1 MNEEEEDK
9 FLKENPVVFKKFI
22 VKRKFGEGA
31 FGEVYLGQTIEKKEY
46 VALKVEPKK
55 IAKPILQ
62 NEAFTLFNLAGPG
75 IPAVKSFGK
84 VKNYN
89 VLVEPLLG
97 KSLFDIFAENH
108 KEMPMEDIC
117 LIAQQVLDRIQWV
130 HSKFIVHRDIK
141 PDNFLIGKKD
151 PNVIYLIDF
160 GLSQKYRSGLSG
172 KHIRFG
178 FTGKLTGTVRFASA
192 NALRGGEQSRRDDI
206 ESIGYMLVYFMKK
219 RLPWQGVT
227 GTRKMERYL
236 KIYKMKKNTT
246 PEELCK
252 GLPDEMKDYITYAK
266 KLEFEQEPNYNYLR
280 KLFKSILKRIHKTKD
295 QLVFSWIK
303 LQDIPNLKNP
313 VNPSSRRESP
323 QSRIYKKI
331 KNSLE
336 KERNMSSDSNDSK
349 GSYQQVYSQANAPNI
364 KKVNLNSIPD
374 SELDQEQEKKINK
387 RKLKAKEE
395 LNTMIAN
402 LDTFVDEN
410 AVDFE
415 NEVLIRGSKDIGEN
429 TLSKNTFDMNMSPK
443 SNNLIKKNKN
453 LINNFLENLEL
464 NNNKDNTKENKDLD
478 NIKKNINEEIK
489 EIPRNEDD
497 FIDNN
502 KNNKNVF
509 NDNNININY
518 NINNK
523 KENSKNDDNNINI
536 NLNINKDNKLDHNI
550 NNLLNQPL
558 NNKNQIQNIPNNS
571 DNIETNN
578 NKKNNNINP
587 IFNSINNMIFKENND
602 EIINQ
607 LDNNEKNFDNKINK
621 INEFPDGE
629 KENDD
634 KKISLKIS
642 NLEGKE
648 FTFNESLN
656 FKQLQKNEKQISDII
671 PESQEKILSADNKK
685 NDNNYQKYLGNN
697 KPIKNFNLYEQVNSI
712 MNSQYF
718 PGNNQ
723 SNLNQNNQSNQNN
736 LNNQNKINAKKI
748 MKPSLDKNINVIN
761 NNPNIN
767 KMKLNQNMKIR
778 KVNNP
783 QKQRGI
789 KKLNYGNISK
799 NSKDFNFTDI
809 NLTNFPNDN
818 NNNITNNKNYINN
831 EKILS
836 PNSNKM
842 IKKVV
847 LNKANNN
854 NNNNVN
860 INMQRNK
867 NVVKLIEPINTDNNM
882 KPKYNNL
889 TFEQNLGKIPIDGLN
904 NMPNNKMINPK
915 EIKKKKI
922 QNNNIRAMND
932 NVITNKNNMGNNIT
946 NININIRNNYVQ
958 NNENNNTIKKNN
970 KNNIKGHPNMRKN
983 NTTNQLQNMMNAKRI
998 NLNPN
1003 LKKNSPNNS
1012 NRFQPRIIGNNN
1024 QNITNI
1030 NNINNL
1036 NNNLYQNNQRII
1048 NLPSNIPKNNL
1059 NIMINNPNQIK
1070 NINKQTLNN
1079 NYNMNN
1085 LNNLNQIQFQ
1095 ADPNL
1100 VKIKYA
1106 NSAKN
1111 AYAIQFNN
1119 KLGTNIPPNMSIL
1132 NNNNNMINPNKNYAI
1147 GMPSKIQMN
1156 NYPNINPNMGIKYNN
1171 NTFNINN
1178 NLQNINNNNLNY
1190 PMYQYQPQII

>member
-9 FLKENPVVFKKFI
+9 FLKENPVVFKKFK
-22 VKRKFGEGA
+22 VKRKLGEGA
-31 FGEVYLGQTIEKKEY
+31 FGEVYLGQTVEKNEY

-62 NEAFTLFNLAGPG
+62 NEAFTLYNLAGPG

-252 GLPDEMKDYITYAK
+252 NLPDEMVEYIKYAK

-280 KLFKSILKRIHKTKD
+280 KLFKSILKRIHTTKD

-313 VNPSSRRESP
+313 INPSSRRESP

-336 KERNMSSDSNDSK
+336 KERNMSSDSNDSR
-349 GSYQQVYSQANAPNI
+349 GSYQQVYSQANRPNI
-364 KKVNLNSIPD
+364 KKVNITNIPD
-374 SELDQEQEKKINK
+374 SEIEQEQTKKINK
-387 RKLKAKEE
+387 KKLKAREE

-415 NEVLIRGSKDIGEN
+415 NEVLLRGSKDIGEN
-429 TLSKNTFDMNMSPK
+429 TFSKNTFGSNVNPN

-453 LINNFLENLEL
+453 LINNFLENLEM
-464 NNNKDNTKENKDLD
+464 NNDIRNDKDNFDKTKNKNEEEISNKDIINDINNKNEDIKRDEIKKDDNNIMDINNDINDNTNNKIENNVNNL
-478 NIKKNINEEIK
+478 
-489 EIPRNEDD
+489 
-497 FIDNN
+497 N
-502 KNNKNVF
+502 KNNKQNSLLQNVP
-509 NDNNININY
+509 DNTK
-518 NINNK
+518 NN
-523 KENSKNDDNNINI
+523 NN
-536 NLNINKDNKLDHNI
+536 
-550 NNLLNQPL
+550 
-558 NNKNQIQNIPNNS
+558 
-571 DNIETNN
+571 NN
-578 NKKNNNINP
+578 NKKNNINP
-587 IFNSINNMIFKENND
+587 IFDSINNMIFQENND

-607 LDNNEKNFDNKINK
+607 MYNINDKNINKKEEKNDINK
-621 INEFPDGE
+621 INEEPNEDKE
-629 KENDD
+629 KNNNDN
-634 KKISLKIS
+634 KVSLKIS

-656 FKQLQKNEKQISDII
+656 FKSEFKFNKQMKEMI
-671 PESQEKILSADNKK
+671 PESQENVLSADKIN
-685 NDNNYQKYLGNN
+685 NNNNNNYQKYFGNN
-697 KPIKNFNLYEQVNSI
+697 KQPNNFNLLDNI
-712 MNSQYF
+712 
-718 PGNNQ
+718 NNN
-723 SNLNQNNQSNQNN
+723 NLNN
-736 LNNQNKINAKKI
+736 LNNQNIQVFPENNQLILNNQNNKINAKKI
-748 MKPSLDKNINVIN
+748 TKPILDKNKNLVN
-761 NNPNIN
+761 NNLNNIN

-778 KVNNP
+778 KVNP
-783 QKQRGI
+783 PMKRGI
-789 KKLNYGNISK
+789 SELNNENYQKTFQVN
-799 NSKDFNFTDI
+799 NFTDLNNMNNI
-809 NLTNFPNDN
+809 NFPNDN
-818 NNNITNNKNYINN
+818 DTNDNYKHNDGILDINQKIKKVAINKLNNNINNNINQNKTKN
-831 EKILS
+831 
-836 PNSNKM
+836 
-842 IKKVV
+842 KKVIKLV
-847 LNKANNN
+847 EPMNMNNN
-854 NNNNVN
+854 NA
-860 INMQRNK
+860 K
-867 NVVKLIEPINTDNNM
+867 SE
-882 KPKYNNL
+882 YNDL
-889 TFEQNLGKIPIDGLN
+889 TFERNNNPIPFDGLI
-904 NMPNNKMINPK
+904 NMPNNKNISPK
-915 EIKKKKI
+915 GIKKKKAI
-922 QNNNIRAMND
+922 NNNINMRPMGEKEMNS
-932 NVITNKNNMGNNIT
+932 NQNNNMGNNIT

-958 NNENNNTIKKNN
+958 NNENNNMMKKKNN
-970 KNNIKGHPNMRKN
+970 MNIKVHPNMV
-983 NTTNQLQNMMNAKRI
+983 TNKIVGKLQNNINLNQI

-1003 LKKNSPNNS
+1003 LKKYSPRNQ
-1012 NRFQPRIIGNNN
+1012 NRFQPRIIGN
-1024 QNITNI
+1024 TNPTM
-1030 NNINNL
+1030 
-1036 NNNLYQNNQRII
+1036 NNLYPNTQRII
-1048 NLPSNIPKNNL
+1048 NYPTNLPKNNNL

-1070 NINKQTLNN
+1070 NMNMNMNIKNLNN
-1079 NYNMNN
+1079 NYNMNSIKP
-1085 LNNLNQIQFQ
+1085 IQFQ
-1095 ADPNL
+1095 TNPNEL
-1100 VKIKYA
+1100 NNKYPNSVK
-1106 NSAKN
+1106 NN
-1111 AYAIQFNN
+1111 YAIQYTN
-1119 KLGTNIPPNMSIL
+1119 KLGGNMINMPIR
-1132 NNNNNMINPNKNYAI
+1132 NNNLNNNMINQNINYGI
-1147 GMPSKIQMN
+1147 KMTPKIQMN
-1156 NYPNINPNMGIKYNN
+1156 NYTNINPNLGIKYNN
-1171 NTFNINN
+1171 TLSNVNNIQ
-1178 NLQNINNNNLNY
+1178 NLNANNLNY
-1190 PMYQYQPQII
+1190 PIYQYQPKFL

>member
-22 VKRKFGEGA
+22 VKRKLGEGA

-89 VLVEPLLG
+89 VLIEPLLG

-130 HSKFIVHRDIK
+130 HSKYIVHRDIK

-252 GLPDEMKDYITYAK
+252 NLPDEMTEYIRYAK

-364 KKVNLNSIPD
+364 KKVDINAVPD
-374 SELDQEQEKKINK
+374 SEVDQEQEKKK
-387 RKLKAKEE
+387 KKKKLKMKEE

-415 NEVLIRGSKDIGEN
+415 NEVLIRGSKDTGDKI
-429 TLSKNTFDMNMSPK
+429 LSKNTFDTNISPNSK
-443 SNNLIKKNKN
+443 NLIKNNKN
-453 LINNFLENLEL
+453 LINNFLGNLEL
-464 NNNKDNTKENKDLD
+464 NNDNNNKSNLEK
-478 NIKKNINEEIK
+478 IKKNINDEIK
-489 EIPRNEDD
+489 EIPRDEDKIDNKNMSNDIKNKNENIKNED
-497 FIDNN
+497 NN
-502 KNNKNVF
+502 IFDKNNKTDNKIE
-509 NDNNININY
+509 NKIENNIN
-518 NINNK
+518 
-523 KENSKNDDNNINI
+523 D
-536 NLNINKDNKLDHNI
+536 
-550 NNLLNQPL
+550 LLNQQKNKDPL
-558 NNKNQIQNIPNNS
+558 QNIPKNN
-571 DNIETNN
+571 ENN
-578 NKKNNNINP
+578 NKKKNNINP
-587 IFNSINNMIFKENND
+587 IFDSINNMIFNDNND

-607 LDNNEKNFDNKINK
+607 LDNNDKNNKKEEKNDNNNNK
-621 INEFPDGE
+621 INEEPNKE
-629 KENDD
+629 KEKNDE

-642 NLEGKE
+642 NLEGRE

-656 FKQLQKNEKQISDII
+656 FRQIYKNDKQKNEII
-671 PESQEKILSADNKK
+671 PEIQEKMLSADNKK
-685 NDNNYQKYLGNN
+685 NDINNQKYSGN
-697 KPIKNFNLYEQVNSI
+697 KQPKKFNLYEEVNNI
-712 MNSQYF
+712 MNNQYF
-718 PGNNQ
+718 QGINN
-723 SNLNQNNQSNQNN
+723 SNVNPNEQNNV
-736 LNNQNKINAKKI
+736 NKINAKKI
-748 MKPSLDKNINVIN
+748 MKPNLDKNRNIIN
-761 NNPNIN
+761 NNLNIN

-778 KVNNP
+778 KVNP

-789 KKLNYGNISK
+789 PKLNNGIISK
-799 NSKDFNFTDI
+799 TLRDYNMTDL
-809 NLTNFPNDN
+809 NNMNFPSDN
-818 NNNITNNKNYINN
+818 NTNERDYMSNEVNLDKNKK
-831 EKILS
+831 KIV
-836 PNSNKM
+836 
-842 IKKVV
+842 KKVV
-847 LNKANNN
+847 LNKLNNN
-854 NNNNVN
+854 NANR
-860 INMQRNK
+860 NMQRNK
-867 NVVKLIEPINTDNNM
+867 NVTKLIRPINSDNNE
-882 KPKYNNL
+882 KPINNNL
-889 TFEQNLGKIPIDGLN
+889 TFEKNINQIPIDGLY
-904 NMPNNKMINPK
+904 NMPNNKIINNK

-922 QNNNIRAMND
+922 QTNNNIIRTMD
-932 NVITNKNNMGNNIT
+932 ENVMTSNKNNMGNNIT

-958 NNENNNTIKKNN
+958 KNENNNIKKNN
-970 KNNIKGHPNMRKN
+970 MNVKGHPNMTIN
-983 NTTNQLQNMMNAKRI
+983 NPTNKLHNLVNTNKIFLNQNLKQYSPTNQ
-998 NLNPN
+998 
-1003 LKKNSPNNS
+1003 
-1012 NRFQPRIIGNNN
+1012 NRFQPRIIGN
-1024 QNITNI
+1024 Q
-1030 NNINNL
+1030 NL
-1036 NNNLYQNNQRII
+1036 NNLYPNNQRII
-1048 NLPSNIPKNNL
+1048 NYPSNTPKSTL
-1059 NIMINNPNQIK
+1059 NIMINNPNPIENLNMK
-1070 NINKQTLNN
+1070 ALNN
-1079 NYNMNN
+1079 NINVK
-1085 LNNLNQIQFQ
+1085 NLNQMKFPTN
-1095 ADPNL
+1095 PNE
-1100 VKIKYA
+1100 VNNIYP
-1106 NSAKN
+1106 NSVKN
-1111 AYAIQFNN
+1111 AYAIQFN
-1119 KLGTNIPPNMSIL
+1119 KLGGNSPNMSIR
-1132 NNNNNMINPNKNYAI
+1132 NNNAINQNINY
-1147 GMPSKIQMN
+1147 GTRMTSKIPAN
-1156 NYPNINPNMGIKYNN
+1156 NYLNINPNTGLNYNN
-1171 NTFNINN
+1171 NNTLNFNN
-1178 NLQNINNNNLNY
+1178 NIQNSNVNNLNY
-1190 PMYQYQPQII
+1190 PLYQYQPQII

>member
-252 GLPDEMKDYITYAK
+252 GLPDEMTEYIKYAK

-387 RKLKAKEE
+387 RKLRAKEE

-415 NEVLIRGSKDIGEN
+415 NEVLLRGSKDIGEN
-429 TLSKNTFDMNMSPK
+429 TLSKNTFDMNMSPN
-443 SNNLIKKNKN
+443 SNNLIEKNKN

-464 NNNKDNTKENKDLD
+464 NNNKDNIKDFKENKYLD

-489 EIPRNEDD
+489 ELPRNEDNI
-497 FIDNN
+497 IDNN
-502 KNNKNVF
+502 KNNII
-509 NDNNININY
+509 NDI

-523 KENSKNDDNNINI
+523 KENSKNDDNNIMDINMNKENKIKNNIISQNI
-536 NLNINKDNKLDHNI
+536 ND
-550 NNLLNQPL
+550 LLNQPQ
-558 NNKNQIQNIPNNS
+558 NNTNQMQNMPN
-571 DNIETNN
+571 DNINVTNT
-578 NKKNNNINP
+578 KKKNNINP
-587 IFNSINNMIFKENND
+587 IFDSINNMIFKENND

-607 LDNNEKNFDNKINK
+607 LDNNEKKEKKNLDNIIKEEP
-621 INEFPDGE
+621 NEE
-629 KENDD
+629 KENDE

-656 FKQLQKNEKQISDII
+656 FRQILKNENKQINDAI

-685 NDNNYQKYLGNN
+685 NDNNYQRYFGNN
-697 KPIKNFNLYEQVNSI
+697 KPTKNFNLYEEVNNI

-723 SNLNQNNQSNQNN
+723 LNINPNNQNIQNNQ
-736 LNNQNKINAKKI
+736 NQNKINAKKI
-748 MKPSLDKNINVIN
+748 MKPNLDKNRNIIN
-761 NNPNIN
+761 NNLNIN
-767 KMKLNQNMKIR
+767 KMKINQNMKIR
-778 KVNNP
+778 NVNNP
-783 QKQRGI
+783 QKQRVI
-789 KKLNYGNISK
+789 PNFSK
-799 NSKDFNFTDI
+799 NSKDINFTDI
-809 NLTNFPNDN
+809 NMMNFPSDN
-818 NNNITNNKNYINN
+818 NINNKNYINN
-831 EKILS
+831 EGKLS
-836 PNSNKM
+836 PKSNKM
-842 IKKVV
+842 IKKIVP
-847 LNKANNN
+847 NKINNN
-854 NNNNVN
+854 NANR
-860 INMQRNK
+860 NMQRNK
-867 NVVKLIEPINTDNNM
+867 NVIKLNEPINTDNNM

-889 TFEQNLGKIPIDGLN
+889 TFEQNLNQIPIDSLH
-904 NMPNNKMINPK
+904 NMANYQMINSK

-922 QNNNIRAMND
+922 QNNNNNIRAMNE
-932 NVITNKNNMGNNIT
+932 NAMTSNKNNMGNNIT

-958 NNENNNTIKKNN
+958 NNENNPIKKNN
-970 KNNIKGHPNMRKN
+970 NNMDIKGHPNMIKN
-983 NTTNQLQNMMNAKRI
+983 NTTSKLQNIMNVNRI
-998 NLNPN
+998 NINPN
-1003 LKKNSPNNS
+1003 LKKYSPKIQ
-1012 NRFQPRIIGNNN
+1012 NRFQPRIIGNN
-1024 QNITNI
+1024 QSI
-1030 NNINNL
+1030 NNINNI

-1048 NLPSNIPKNNL
+1048 KVPQKIPKSNL
-1059 NIMINNPNQIK
+1059 NIMINNPNPIK
-1070 NINKQTLNN
+1070 NINMKNLNN
-1079 NYNMNN
+1079 NFNMNN
-1085 LNNLNQIQFQ
+1085 LNQMQFPTN
-1095 ADPNL
+1095 PNEI
-1100 VKIKYA
+1100 IKNRYP
-1106 NSAKN
+1106 NSVKN
-1111 AYAIQFNN
+1111 AYTIQFN
-1119 KLGTNIPPNMSIL
+1119 KLGGDTQNMSIR
-1132 NNNNNMINPNKNYAI
+1132 NSNDIINPNINYGV

-1156 NYPNINPNMGIKYNN
+1156 NYPNNNPNMGMKYNN

-1178 NLQNINNNNLNY
+1178 NIQKLNNNNLNY